1 MNVTYGNP
9 WNWPTPGSPSFLQWK
24 FPFSKP
30 ISCSGRAPERPICQH
45 WQWSRKNFLLS
56 VYHTKQIHTLAVVRP
71 FTKSSTKTKELLWI
85 LPLGDW
91 TWSLSVICMN
101 VIQFLSNFVM
111 FCAFCVVLLHFNYEQ
126 FSFQRSHRKEKG
138 GKKMV
143 CMNEWK
149 KKKTG
154 YIFLISHTT
163 HTTFPISPPPPP
175 LWQESF
181 VRGVHLEQLCHT
193 CFHVLLDYRA
203 AGPSFEAPPLPLSL
217 CNALW

>member
-71 FTKSSTKTKELLWI
+71 FAKSSTKTKELLWI

-163 HTTFPISPPPPP
+163 HTTFPISPPPPHCG
-175 LWQESF
+175 
-181 VRGVHLEQLCHT
+181 RN
-193 CFHVLLDYRA
+193 
-203 AGPSFEAPPLPLSL
+203 PLSEVFIWNNFATL
-217 CNALW
+217 VFMFF